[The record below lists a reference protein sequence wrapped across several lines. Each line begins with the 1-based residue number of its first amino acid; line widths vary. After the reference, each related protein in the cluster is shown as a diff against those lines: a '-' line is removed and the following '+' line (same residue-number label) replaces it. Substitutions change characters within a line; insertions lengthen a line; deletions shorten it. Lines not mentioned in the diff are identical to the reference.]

1 MSDLSDHGF
10 TSPAMDEEAMHA
22 FRNQWQVYS
31 KVVDHNYLFHREACA
46 ALHAELMQINRP
58 FRFLDLACGDARTTV
73 AALQGTHVS
82 HYHGID
88 LSAPALEMARRN
100 VQILSC
106 PAKLEQNDFVSAM
119 NQRLE
124 PVDVVWIGLSLHHLQ
139 TTGKR
144 NLMRAVRSAV
154 GDDGLFMIYE
164 PICREKESRVAY
176 LERLERI
183 NHAAW
188 AALTPEE
195 WDIIAT
201 HVRSADLP
209 ESPEAWTQLGRDAG
223 FSTVRELFTDANEL
237 YAVFNFQP

>member
-1 MSDLSDHGF
+1 MGDPPNHGF
-10 TSPAMDEEAMHA
+10 ASPAMDEEAMHA

-31 KVVDHNYLFHREACA
+31 KVVDHNYLFHQEACA
-46 ALHAELMQINRP
+46 ALRAELMQIDRP

-82 HYHGID
+82 RYHGID
-88 LSAPALEMARRN
+88 LSAPALEMARRG
-100 VQILSC
+100 VQNLSC
-106 PAKLEQNDFVSAM
+106 PAELEQNDFVTAM
-119 NQRLE
+119 NQRSE

-164 PICREKESRVAY
+164 PICGAGESRTAY

-188 AALTPEE
+188 SALTPEE

-223 FSTVRELFTDANEL
+223 FSTVRELITDANQL
-237 YAVFNFQP
+237 YAVFSFRP